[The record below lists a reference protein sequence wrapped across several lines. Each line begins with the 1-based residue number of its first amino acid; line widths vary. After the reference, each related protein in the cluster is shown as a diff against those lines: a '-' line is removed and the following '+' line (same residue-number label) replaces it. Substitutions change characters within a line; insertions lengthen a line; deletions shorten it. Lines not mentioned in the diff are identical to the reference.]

1 MSREQAAA
9 IARSLRDSPFDPGG
23 DAVEQRVLFARLM
36 ATRPGPA
43 GVVTSEFRLG
53 GTPAIGISVGDPRA
67 DQPAVLYFHGGG
79 YAVGTAAQTIGLPAE
94 IARRGNCMV
103 LSVDYRLAPE
113 DPFPAAVDDGLD
125 AYEGALGS
133 YSVARLAVAGE
144 SAGGGLALAT
154 LLAARQRGLP
164 MPAAVLVMSPWVDL
178 TLSGPSL
185 TTKASVDPVMTLQAL
200 ERRAEEY
207 AGNEP
212 RTNPLVSPLLGD
224 FGGFPPLLIQVG
236 SHEILLDDAVRLAG
250 RAGASDVT
258 TVLRRSRRSSMKAT
272 PPCGAPRHSCPST
285 FQAPDARS
293 ITLMTRAL
301 ADTPWPCGIPTVRQ
315 SHNHLYAERAV
326 VRPAT

>member
-9 IARSLRDSPFDPGG
+9 IAQSLRDSPFDPGG

-36 ATRPGPA
+36 ATRPRPA
-43 GVVTSEFRLG
+43 DVVTSALRLG
-53 GTPAIGISVGDPRA
+53 GTPAIGISTGDPRP

-94 IARRGNCMV
+94 IARRNCTV

-113 DPFPAAVDDGLD
+113 DPFPAAVADGLE
-125 AYEGALGS
+125 AYEGALGA
-133 YSVARLAVAGE
+133 YPVTRLAVAGE
-144 SAGGGLALAT
+144 SSGGGLALAT
-154 LLAARQRGLP
+154 LLAARRRGLP

-185 TTKASVDPVMTLQAL
+185 TTKASVDPVMTFQAL

-212 RTNPLVSPLLGD
+212 RTNPLVSPLWGD

-250 RAGASDVT
+250 RAAASDVPVVLEVT
-258 TVLRRSRRSSMKAT
+258 PYVHHVFQAVAALLDEGDAALRRASAFLSQHFSGLGPA
-272 PPCGAPRHSCPST
+272 
-285 FQAPDARS
+285 
-293 ITLMTRAL
+293 
-301 ADTPWPCGIPTVRQ
+301 Q
-315 SHNHLYAERAV
+315 S
-326 VRPAT
+326 P

>member
-9 IARSLRDSPFDPGG
+9 IAQSLRDSPFDPGG
-23 DAVEQRVLFARLM
+23 DVVEQRVLFARLM
-36 ATRPGPA
+36 ATRPRPA
-43 GVVTSEFRLG
+43 GVVTSELRLG
-53 GTPAIGISVGDPRA
+53 GTPAIAISVGDPRP

-94 IARRGNCMV
+94 IARRGNCTV

-113 DPFPAAVDDGLD
+113 HPFPAAVDDGLD
-125 AYEGALGS
+125 AYGGALGA
-133 YSVARLAVAGE
+133 YPVTQLAVAGE
-144 SAGGGLALAT
+144 SGGGGLALAT

-164 MPAAVLVMSPWVDL
+164 MPAAVLLMSPWVDL

-200 ERRAEEY
+200 ERRAKEY

-212 RTNPLVSPLLGD
+212 RTNPLVSPLWGD

-250 RAGASDVT
+250 RAAAGDVT
-258 TVLRRSRRSSMKAT
+258 TVLEVTAYVHHVFQAVAAQLDEGDAALRRASAFLSQ
-272 PPCGAPRHSCPST
+272 HLSCPGP
-285 FQAPDARS
+285 A
-293 ITLMTRAL
+293 
-301 ADTPWPCGIPTVRQ
+301 Q
-315 SHNHLYAERAV
+315 SPR
-326 VRPAT
+326 

>member
-1 MSREQAAA
+1 VSREQAAA
-9 IARSLRDSPFDPGG
+9 IAQSLRDSPFDPGG

-36 ATRPGPA
+36 ATRPRPA
-43 GVVTSEFRLG
+43 GVVTSELRLG
-53 GTPAIGISVGDPRA
+53 GTPAIGISTGDPRP

-94 IARRGNCMV
+94 IARRGNWTV

-125 AYEGALGS
+125 AYEGALGA
-133 YSVARLAVAGE
+133 YPLTRLAVAGE
-144 SAGGGLALAT
+144 SGGGGLAL
-154 LLAARQRGLP
+154 
-164 MPAAVLVMSPWVDL
+164 PAAVLVMSPWVDL

-185 TTKASVDPVMTLQAL
+185 TTKASVDPVMTPQAL

-212 RTNPLVSPLLGD
+212 RTNPLVSPLWGD

-250 RAGASDVT
+250 RVAASDVPVVLEVT
-258 TVLRRSRRSSMKAT
+258 PYVHHVFQAVAALLDEGDAALRRASAFLSQHLSGPGPA
-272 PPCGAPRHSCPST
+272 
-285 FQAPDARS
+285 
-293 ITLMTRAL
+293 
-301 ADTPWPCGIPTVRQ
+301 Q
-315 SHNHLYAERAV
+315 S
-326 VRPAT
+326 P

>member
-9 IARSLRDSPFDPGG
+9 IAQSLRDSPFDPAG

-36 ATRPGPA
+36 ATRPRPA
-43 GVVTSEFRLG
+43 GVVTSELRLG
-53 GTPAIGISVGDPRA
+53 GTPAIGISVGDPRP

-103 LSVDYRLAPE
+103 LSVE

-125 AYEGALGS
+125 AYQGALGA
-133 YSVARLAVAGE
+133 YPVTRLAVAGE
-144 SAGGGLALAT
+144 SGGGGLALAT

-178 TLSGPSL
+178 SLSGPSL

-212 RTNPLVSPLLGD
+212 RTNPLVSPLWGD

-250 RAGASDVT
+250 RAAASDVT
-258 TVLRRSRRSSMKAT
+258 TVLEVTAYV
-272 PPCGAPRHSCPST
+272 HHV
-285 FQAPDARS
+285 FQAVAAELDEGDAALR
-293 ITLMTRAL
+293 RASAFL
-301 ADTPWPCGIPTVRQ
+301 SQ
-315 SHNHLYAERAV
+315 HLSGSG
-326 VRPAT
+326 PAR